1 MKIYFDNLELDKS
14 NLSQFETKDNNTWWL
29 TSPGSILKRELK
41 NMNVEYH
48 KLSDWNECGLYFIDV
63 NGDPNWWSGQN
74 NGTGP
79 KHILQMVPRDI
90 LDLVKAKKLRLVILA
105 DKEGGPMK
113 TNHFDAFRATTDIMR
128 ERKYPKN
135 SVLILQGNTKIQ
147 DQYAQWRDQFL
158 EDKWFDVQYSNHF
171 GKIFFDDKMPT
182 VPCLYTAMQNADS
195 KDFNS
200 LNRVYR
206 PHRGAHLHYLAKNN
220 LLEKGM
226 VSCNQVKQSD
236 ILGSRLAGV
245 NINEF
250 DQVMQ
255 EHYPLYLDGNWES
268 TNAAWNYNKDL
279 YQNTLLT
286 VITETIFIDNTSFV
300 TEKIFKPIA
309 LGHPFILIAG
319 SGTIKGLEELGFKC
333 DFLGFGT
340 EYDSIEDPKTRL
352 EEVHNILETWVAL
365 DRDEKLKRIGASFP
379 NIMHNWEHIRKS
391 SFYHDAL
398 HSAIAKGKEYFNEAI

>member
-1 MKIYFDNLELDKS
+1 
-14 NLSQFETKDNNTWWL
+14 
-29 TSPGSILKRELK
+29 
-41 NMNVEYH
+41 
-48 KLSDWNECGLYFIDV
+48 
-63 NGDPNWWSGQN
+63 
-74 NGTGP
+74 
-79 KHILQMVPRDI
+79 MV
-90 LDLVKAKKLRLVILA
+90 
-105 DKEGGPMK
+105 
-113 TNHFDAFRATTDIMR
+113 TNHFDAFKATTEIMR
-128 ERKYPKN
+128 ERKYPKG
-135 SVLILQGNTKIQ
+135 SVLILQGNTKIEE
-147 DQYAQWRDQFL
+147 QYKNWREKFL

-182 VPCLYTAMQNADS
+182 VPCIYAAMQNQES

-236 ILGSRLAGV
+236 ILGSRLTGES
-245 NINEF
+245 ISDFEK
-250 DQVMQ
+250 VMN
-255 EHYPLYLDGNWES
+255 EHYPLYLDGNWEN
-268 TNAAWNYNKDL
+268 TNAAWNYNTEL

-319 SGTIKGLEELGFKC
+319 SGTVKGLEELGFKC

-352 EEVHNILETWVAL
+352 EEVHNILETWISL
-365 DRDEKLKRIGASFP
+365 DRDEKLRRIGSSFE
-379 NIMHNWEHIRKS
+379 NIVHNWDHLRNS

-398 HSAIAKGKEYFNEAI
+398 HKAIQSSKDYFNETV